1 MNCSTDLIFTHL
13 KQSYNIQLLLVINS
27 DSQVNTNG
35 HLTFQSGFLA
45 WTPQRFP
52 IVGLP
57 LIAPFWDDVDIR
69 QFGTIFYRQTS
80 NTTLRQR
87 VRDELQDLFP
97 SAGNFTPTIL
107 LIATWDRV
115 AGYLQG
121 LQVSKLTNTSIYFVL

>member
-1 MNCSTDLIFTHL
+1 MNCSSGLIFTHL
-13 KQSYNIQLLLVINS
+13 KQSYNTQLLLVINS

-115 AGYLQG
+115 AGFTQG
-121 LQVSKLTNTSIYFVL
+121 SQVCIVVSSRITGK